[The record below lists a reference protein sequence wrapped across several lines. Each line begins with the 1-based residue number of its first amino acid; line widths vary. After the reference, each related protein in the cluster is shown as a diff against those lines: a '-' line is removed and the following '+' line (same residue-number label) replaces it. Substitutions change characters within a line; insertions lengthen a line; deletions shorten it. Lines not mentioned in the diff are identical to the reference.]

1 MNFTQLMK
9 RQGKFSISM
18 EAMREK
24 PSDVMVVMSHCL
36 ILRAE
41 HHVMSNVVEYWGC
54 SELFDKIEEGY
65 VMPEYTL
72 TVKET
77 MQDDLCYVDVKAKR
91 VEYVLGD

>member
-1 MNFTQLMK
+1 
-9 RQGKFSISM
+9 
-18 EAMREK
+18 
-24 PSDVMVVMSHCL
+24 
-36 ILRAE
+36 
-41 HHVMSNVVEYWGC
+41 MSNVVEYWGC